1 VLRGFPLLSGL
12 KNTNLKTFYSNGKL
26 LITGEY
32 LVLDGA
38 NAFALPTKFGQNL
51 IVKTGANQSII
62 WTSYDS
68 DSSIWFS
75 DTLLF
80 SEITDKII
88 PETESVRTT
97 LINILHEAFLLNPA
111 FINQSE
117 GYEIQT
123 QLTFPKKW
131 GLGTSSTLLNNIAQ
145 WLGIDAFVLL
155 KNSFG
160 GSGYDVACAQ
170 NNSPIIYHL
179 ERESPVVENI
189 VFEPNFTHQ
198 LYFVY
203 LNKKQSSK
211 RAIAS
216 YYNNKN
222 HDLPKTIIQN
232 NKITQEV
239 LEANSLK
246 SFALAID
253 KHEASMST
261 ILEMKTV
268 KEEFFTDFEGVIKSL
283 GAWGGDFVLVISK
296 QNPKDYFASKGFE
309 TIIPYQEMILKS

>member
-1 VLRGFPLLSGL
+1 
-12 KNTNLKTFYSNGKL
+12 LKTFYSNGKL

-38 NAFALPTKFGQNL
+38 KAFALPTKFGQNL
-51 IVKTGANQSII
+51 IVKTGTNQSIT

-68 DSSIWFS
+68 DNSIWFS

-80 SEITDKII
+80 SEIIEKTT

-179 ERESPVVENI
+179 ETEKPVVESV

-211 RAIAS
+211 GAIAS
-216 YYNNKN
+216 YYKNKN
-222 HDLPKTIIQN
+222 HDLPKAIAHN

-268 KEEFFTDFEGVIKSL
+268 KEAFFTDFEGVIKSL

-296 QNPKDYFASKGFE
+296 QNPKDYFTSKGFE
-309 TIIPYQEMILKS
+309 TIIPYEEMILKS